1 MIVSRRSTAPSAS
14 PDPLAPSLAGGARV
28 EACVAGAGLA
38 GMIGGY
44 LLARA
49 RRSVMVLDEGVVC
62 DAPAGAGTLQL
73 AALLEHPYRVI
84 EQRAGREAAR
94 LAAQGFS
101 AAVDAIEAIVRRERL
116 ACEFERLDGYCL
128 GSTGASTAELAHE
141 IEAAA
146 RAGVE
151 LEWLAAPPIEA
162 APSAPCVRYPGQALL
177 DPRKLAAGLARAI
190 VHEGGRIHGRALL
203 RAIESGPTTTLVTG
217 GGHRVQ
223 AEVVVSPCPNP
234 AAATRAVAQGVAMRV
249 PRGAVTRALY
259 WDGTGERCAALRA
272 HGLRASEVLLVAGRD
287 PHAGL
292 ERWAR
297 EHFPCAGEVVQRF
310 CVELLETPRLFAF
323 AGRAVADCDSAYAS
337 DGEWATPLTRAALAG
352 LAIRDVVEG
361 PRAPWAQER
370 VQPGAV
376 PA

>member
-1 MIVSRRSTAPSAS
+1 MVSPRSTAPAAS
-14 PDPLAPSLAGGARV
+14 SDPLAPALAGGARV

-49 RRSVMVLDEGVVC
+49 RRPVMVLEERVVC
-62 DAPAGAGTLQL
+62 DAPAAAGTVQL
-73 AALLEHPYRVI
+73 AALLEHPYRLI
-84 EQRAGREAAR
+84 EQRGGREAAR
-94 LAAQGFS
+94 LAAQGFA

-128 GSTGASTAELAHE
+128 GSMGASSAELADE

-151 LEWLAAPPIEA
+151 LEWLAAPPIEG

-177 DPRKLAAGLARAI
+177 DPRKFAAGLARAI
-190 VHEGGRIHGRALL
+190 VHEGGRIHGGVRI
-203 RAIESGPTTTLVTG
+203 RAIEPGPTTTLVTG
-217 GGHRVQ
+217 TGHRVQ
-223 AEVVVSPCPNP
+223 ADVVISPGPN
-234 AAATRAVAQGVAMRV
+234 AATATQAVAQGVALRV

-287 PHAGL
+287 PHEGL

-310 CVELLETPRLFAF
+310 CVELLDTPRMLAF
-323 AGRAVADCDSAYAS
+323 AAGAVADCDSVYAS
-337 DGEWATPLTRAALAG
+337 DGHWGTPLTRAALAG

-361 PRAPWAQER
+361 PRAPWTQER
-370 VQPGAV
+370 IEPGAV